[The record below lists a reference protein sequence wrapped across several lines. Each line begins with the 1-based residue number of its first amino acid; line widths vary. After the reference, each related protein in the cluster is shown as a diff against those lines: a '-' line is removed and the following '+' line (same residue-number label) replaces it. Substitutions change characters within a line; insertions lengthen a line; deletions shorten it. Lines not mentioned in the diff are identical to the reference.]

1 MKKAFLY
8 ILTILTLAS
17 CEKAIE
23 KAKEDAVIDAM
34 TNGQWI
40 VQEYLKGA
48 TSVKSSFA
56 PYLFQFKKNET
67 VDAINNGS
75 VERTGTWQAN
85 SNAMTIT
92 SQFSNT
98 GEPLSLLNGTW
109 TIKSTTWTSV
119 DAERTEGSELR
130 KLKLI
135 KQ

>member
-8 ILTILTLAS
+8 ILIILALAS

-34 TNGQWI
+34 TNGRWI

-56 PYLFQFKKNET
+56 PYQFQFKKNET

-85 SNAMTIT
+85 SSAMTIS

-130 KLKLI
+130 ILKLI